1 MGCGNLIEGKKLL
14 FTCTNS
20 YLSSRFTRFFLSSHR
35 KDYPDY
41 YEVITNP
48 IDMKTINERIKSGNY
63 KNVDQFISDARL
75 MFNNCRQYNEEGS
88 AIVKDANTL
97 EKR

>member
-1 MGCGNLIEGKKLL
+1 MGCGHLIEGKNYFLHVH
-14 FTCTNS
+14 S
-20 YLSSRFTRFFLSSHR
+20 YFYQADLRYFFFLHR

-41 YEVITNP
+41 FEVITNP
-48 IDMKTINERIKSGNY
+48 IDMKTINERIKSEDY